1 MKQHCYDEK
10 TGIPYVLVGD
20 YYLPWGNLPDDDS
33 DDTPIDVWGQRRL
46 RYLKE
51 NRKGLYSELLMTRKL
66 KGYLA
71 ELNGQAADMFSRLI
85 KQMANREDVT
95 EGLEA
100 DDQMAWV
107 GRMNSIRARARE
119 IIINEIIYN

>member
-1 MKQHCYDEK
+1 
-10 TGIPYVLVGD
+10 LVGD
-20 YYLPWGNLPDDDS
+20 YYLPWGNLPDDNS

-51 NRKGLYSELLMTRKL
+51 NRAGLYSELWMTEKL

-71 ELNGQAADMFSRLI
+71 ELAGQAEMFSRLV
-85 KQMANREDVT
+85 KQMANREGVK
-95 EGLEA
+95 ERLEA

-119 IIINEIIYN
+119 IINNEMIYN